1 VGKTIIRK
9 ITLSIFVLS
18 LLATS
23 SLAISWEEALSLA
36 QKNNPQIKSAASQ
49 VDSARWSYYRSLSPL
64 LPQLSASASLGQ
76 TASGTSAATSN
87 SASYG
92 LNVSQTLFAGFA
104 NYISGLSAKANLDYY
119 DASRQK
125 IISDTYYTVRKSFID
140 LFIEDENIKLLEN
153 ILTRR
158 KNNTELISLRYES
171 GREDEGALLR
181 TQADQA
187 DAANNI
193 TSANRA
199 KYLEKLKLTQLLSA
213 EVNQA
218 NGTLE
223 AIPVNISNFDVLAQN
238 APASVMYNK
247 QVEKANLAYRKTMSE
262 FLPSVSLAGSY
273 RKSGSEWPPS
283 SDSNSISL
291 SMSYSFFPGGA
302 NIADRATAAADYDR
316 ARQDFVQNKNDLR
329 YAIEAA
335 YQAFKDAIES
345 QRIAQLSVNAAA
357 LRSEIAHTKYMNGMV
372 SYDEWDRIENDYIS
386 AQKNFLSRKK
396 STLYAEAAW
405 YNSYGGYVK

>member
-1 VGKTIIRK
+1 M
-9 ITLSIFVLS
+9 
-18 LLATS
+18 
-23 SLAISWEEALSLA
+23 
-36 QKNNPQIKSAASQ
+36 
-49 VDSARWSYYRSLSPL
+49 
-64 LPQLSASASLGQ
+64 
-76 TASGTSAATSN
+76 
-87 SASYG
+87 
-92 LNVSQTLFAGFA
+92 
-104 NYISGLSAKANLDYY
+104 
-119 DASRQK
+119 
-125 IISDTYYTVRKSFID
+125 
-140 LFIEDENIKLLEN
+140 
-153 ILTRR
+153 
-158 KNNTELISLRYES
+158 ISLRYES

-193 TSANRA
+193 TSANRS

-223 AIPVNISNFDVLAQN
+223 AIPVNISNFDVLTQN

-247 QVEKANLAYRKTMSE
+247 QVEKADLAYRKTMSE

-273 RKSGSEWPPS
+273 RKSGSDWPPV

-291 SMSYSFFPGGA
+291 NLSYSFFPGGA
-302 NIADRATAAADYDR
+302 NIADRATASADYDR

-335 YQAFKDAIES
+335 YQAFKDAIEN

-357 LRSEIAHTKYMNGMV
+357 LRAEIARTKYMNGMV
-372 SYDEWDRIENDYIS
+372 TYDEWDRIENDYIN
-386 AQKNFLSRKK
+386 AQKTLLSRKK
-396 STLYAEAAW
+396 STLYTEAAW